1 MVKYLKLVLH
11 TICQSVLT
19 IFSKHILS
27 FRLKCGCVH
36 VCMCSVLSATVYLL
50 VPKEEVACHGNVR
63 QGRSLPN
70 QKGPG
75 LKDFVQCTKHL
86 LQMLLSFLGVLQ
98 PRRGAQSRVKK
109 GLKNR

>member
-1 MVKYLKLVLH
+1 
-11 TICQSVLT
+11 
-19 IFSKHILS
+19 
-27 FRLKCGCVH
+27 
-36 VCMCSVLSATVYLL
+36 MCSVLSATVYLL

-98 PRRGAQSRVKK
+98 PRKGCIAGLRRGHA
-109 GLKNR
+109 